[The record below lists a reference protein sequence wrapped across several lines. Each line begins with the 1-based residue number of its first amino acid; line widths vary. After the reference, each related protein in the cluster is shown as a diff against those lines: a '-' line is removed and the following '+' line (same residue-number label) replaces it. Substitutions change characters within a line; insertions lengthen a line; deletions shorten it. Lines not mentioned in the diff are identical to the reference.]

1 MKLKIGVIFGGK
13 SVEHEV
19 SIISALQAIS
29 HIDKEKYDIVP
40 IYISKERV
48 FYTGDNLLS
57 IENYKDL
64 DALKKEAKEVILG
77 REKEDVCL
85 ISAKGMFS
93 KVVDKIDVAFPIVH
107 GQNVEDGTL
116 AGFFETLDIPVVG
129 SNTLASAMGQDKVV
143 MKQVFQ
149 VEGIPIVD
157 YLWFFDTEYLQ
168 DEDGILKKVDK
179 LGYPV
184 IVKPASLGSSVGIN
198 YVAKKADI
206 KKAIEEA
213 IKYDSKV
220 IIEAC
225 VSDLMEVNCSVLGD
239 YSLMSTSAIEE
250 VNSSNEF
257 LTYEDK
263 YIGDKAKKG
272 SSGGSKGMLN
282 TSRIIPA
289 RLDNKVKTQ
298 VEELSKKVFRALNLS
313 GVCRI
318 DFLINKK
325 KKEVYVN
332 EPNTIPGSLAFY
344 LWEATDK
351 PYKELLDDMIKIS
364 IKNYKEKSKKTTYFN
379 SNILENFNGTKG
391 CKK

>member
-64 DALKKEAKEVILG
+64 DTLKKEAKEVILG

-85 ISAKGMFS
+85 ISVKGMFS
-93 KVVDKIDVAFPIVH
+93 KVIDKIDVAFPIVH

-149 VEGIPIVD
+149 AEGISIVD

-168 DEDGILKKVDK
+168 DEEGILKRIDK

-198 YVAKKADI
+198 YVAKKADV

-213 IKYDSKV
+213 IKYDNKV
-220 IIEAC
+220 IIESC

-250 VNSSNEF
+250 VNSSNDF

-289 RLDNKVKTQ
+289 RLDNKVKKEI
-298 VEELSKKVFRALNLS
+298 EELSKKVFRSLNLS

-318 DFLINKK
+318 DFLISKK
-325 KKEVYVN
+325 TKEVYVN

-364 IKNYKEKSKKTTYFN
+364 IKNYKDKNKKTTYFN